1 MTEQRSTLPPPVER
15 FVVHWGEMGARWGT
29 NRTVAQI
36 HALLL
41 VAPRPLPAEEI
52 ADTLSVARSNVSTS
66 LRELLAW
73 GVVRTVHVLG
83 DRRDYFEAIPDVWEM
98 FQLILEA
105 RKRREVDPT
114 VAVLRDCVEEARQ
127 RGLDDHARGRLL
139 ELLGFFEMVT
149 GWYEQVRQMPRPTL
163 TRFLKMG
170 SRVVRLLRPGS

>member
-1 MTEQRSTLPPPVER
+1 
-15 FVVHWGEMGARWGT
+15 MGARWGT

-41 VAPRPLPAEEI
+41 VSPRPLSAEQI
-52 ADTLSVARSNVSTS
+52 ADALSIARSNVSTS
-66 LRELLAW
+66 LRELMAW

-83 DRRDYFEAIPDVWEM
+83 DRRDYFEALQDVWGM

-114 VAVLRDCVEEARQ
+114 VVVLRECLEEGRE
-127 RGLDDHARGRLL
+127 RGIDDHARGRLS
-139 ELLGFFEMVT
+139 ELLAFFELIT

-163 TRFLKMG
+163 TRFLRMG
-170 SRVVRLLRPGS
+170 SRVIKLLRPGS